1 VSVAPQSQT
10 NLNRDVLV
18 AGLAGLG
25 DGATRGTSW
34 GVQLE
39 TWF

>member
-1 VSVAPQSQT
+1 MTTARW
-10 NLNRDVLV
+10 NDAANAGAGA